1 MDNIF
6 RQLIDENIEPRT
18 DEFKL
23 NLKKADINK
32 LTEEQLLEIL
42 LLPAHEKETVWF
54 ILEYKLF
61 LLKKNGIN
69 SEIAYLNYLMS
80 YLLFMLLTPVF
91 AKELALEYAEEAI
104 KYEDNSKYKHWLES
118 LEDENNI
125 C

>member
-18 DEFKL
+18 DEFKA
-23 NLKKADINK
+23 NLKKADIKK
-32 LTEEQLLEIL
+32 LSIEQLGEIL
-42 LLPAHEKETVWF
+42 LLPSHQKQSVWF

-61 LLKKNGIN
+61 LLKKDGTN
-69 SEIAYLNYLMS
+69 SEIAYLNYLIS
-80 YLLFMLLTPVF
+80 YLLFMFLTPVF
-91 AKELALEYAEEAI
+91 ARELALEYAKEAV
-104 KYEDNSKYKHWLES
+104 KYEDNSNYRLWIES